1 MTVNLLQSFFLSHVE
16 DAFFQSMWKDKVQR
30 FFLRTGT
37 VLNCRI
43 KLKLKVIYCK
53 EKTKI
58 QNNEF

>member
-43 KLKLKVIYCK
+43 KLKLKVIY
-53 EKTKI
+53 
-58 QNNEF
+58 